1 MSFLRIESALN
12 TCQAHLNLLDSADP
26 NSAEIEAHIVSSLI
40 VLIVSEYEELIE
52 RMFVDRANLCG
63 DTHVVCY
70 IRTTISQK
78 FRNPDL
84 SKITGTLGQFGSDYK
99 QNFSA
104 KILNTE
110 YQAAWDNIM
119 QARHA
124 IVHKSGTLNITFGE
138 LLASYPKTKIVIS
151 ELKNT
156 LGIP

>member
-12 TCQAHLNLLDSADP
+12 TCQAHLSSLDSADP

-40 VLIVSEYEELIE
+40 LLIVSEYEELIE
-52 RMFVDRANLCG
+52 GMFVDRASLCG
-63 DTHVVCY
+63 DTHVISYV
-70 IRTTISQK
+70 RTMISQK
-78 FRNPDL
+78 LRSPDL
-84 SKITGTLGQFGSDYK
+84 RKIRGILGQFGSDYK
-99 QNFSA
+99 QNFNA
-104 KILNTE
+104 KIENTE
-110 YQAAWDNIM
+110 YEAAWGNIM

-138 LLASYPKTKIVIS
+138 LVASYPKTKIVIS